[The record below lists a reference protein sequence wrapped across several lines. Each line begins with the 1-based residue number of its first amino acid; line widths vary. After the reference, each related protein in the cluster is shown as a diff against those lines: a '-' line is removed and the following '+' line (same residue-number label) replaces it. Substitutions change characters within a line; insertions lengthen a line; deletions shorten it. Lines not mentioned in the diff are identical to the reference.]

1 MSNATEFNP
10 LIARQR
16 RSRNLRLGLAAGFA
30 ATIVLLLGARV
41 NADPVAA
48 APAAMETARAL
59 STEAPSAAEKQ
70 AKPARQVRVIPLWN
84 ASADKDG
91 RRS

>member
-1 MSNATEFNP
+1 MSNTIEFNP

-16 RSRNLRLGLAAGFA
+16 RARNLRLGLAIGAA
-30 ATIVLLLGARV
+30 ATLVLLLGARV

-48 APAAMETARAL
+48 APAAVETAHAL
-59 STEAPSAAEKQ
+59 STVPAAAEKQ